1 MSWSSSKL
9 DLCLEIQWID
19 GHFCHCGKKLKI
31 WKKVTA
37 FVRMVIAI
45 NRERILK
52 VRGRSYS
59 LFHPLCGDVR
69 CAPPPHF
76 CRFWWLRSILICF
89 DLFFWPRGNCHV
101 FYSQGPRPP
110 LFPPSFGVL
119 AHCCP
124 LFGLPSGSRCLG
136 AFTAKLL

>member
-45 NRERILK
+45 NTERILK
-52 VRGRSYS
+52 VRGRSCS
-59 LFHPLCGDVR
+59 LFHPLCGDAR
-69 CAPPPHF
+69 CAQVRYF
-76 CRFWWLRSILICF
+76 CSSTSPRSKLMCF

-124 LFGLPSGSRCLG
+124 LFGLPSRRRCLG